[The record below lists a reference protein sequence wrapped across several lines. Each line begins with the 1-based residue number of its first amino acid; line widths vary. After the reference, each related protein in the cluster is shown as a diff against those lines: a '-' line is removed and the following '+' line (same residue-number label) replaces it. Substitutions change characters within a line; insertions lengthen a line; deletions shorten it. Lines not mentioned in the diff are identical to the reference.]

1 MTDSRTHVHRMTRVD
16 IFTGVGFD
24 DFITAFE
31 TAAPRYDPVPM
42 QRIVE
47 SGGTWEDVAPKSPR
61 TRPTN

>member
-31 TAAPRYDPVPM
+31 TAAPRYTFLNRLLAVGTAEIGADGPVHL
-42 QRIVE
+42 IE
-47 SGGTWEDVAPKSPR
+47 EIL
-61 TRPTN
+61 